1 MSENLDKWER
11 LTIAD
16 ALEPVQFEDEQV
28 IVKQGEPGDDFFII
42 IEVGAARTCLLACFV
57 IASLR
62 EQRDV
67 CHRRCFLLLSAAA
80 ADNSNCIHVLSTR
93 ALSYFNAYERMLDGS
108 SVHRQA
114 VSVVYM

>member
-67 CHRRCFLLLSAAA
+67 CHRRCFLLLLLLLLLLQIIAYMYMYL
-80 ADNSNCIHVLSTR
+80 VL
-93 ALSYFNAYERMLDGS
+93 
-108 SVHRQA
+108 VH
-114 VSVVYM
+114 